1 MIAKTSIGRSFK
13 GCCGYNLEKV
23 QQQKGEILMSQG
35 VRDYELKAMV
45 ADFTRQA
52 KMNPDLSRSVWHTA
66 VSFSPQDEA
75 RLQTNPDLMKQVAS
89 DYLKGMGLDQ
99 SQYVVIRHR
108 DTEHTHFHIV
118 ANRVTNTGQTV
129 SDSHN
134 YSRSETLLRQIEQKY
149 QLTPM
154 MEQGQRQSLEKVPQ
168 RDRQRIELR
177 ELVRQGV
184 SHSTNGEELR
194 QHLSQQ
200 GIRMLINR
208 DSAGQ
213 PRGVTFERTIQD
225 EQGQAVTSAFK
236 GSKLHQE
243 LGIRQISQQLSL
255 NQQQRE
261 RVAQQEAQ
269 KLAQEQRTAQK
280 QSSVSNEEKTPEIKL
295 KRGLGRSR

>member
-1 MIAKTSIGRSFK
+1 MIAKTSIGCSFK
-13 GCCGYNLEKV
+13 GCCRYNLEKV
-23 QQQKGEILMSQG
+23 EQKQGQILLSEG

-75 RLQTNPDLMKQVAS
+75 RLAAQPELMKQVAC
-89 DYLKGMGLDQ
+89 DYLRGMGLDR
-99 SQYVVIRHR
+99 SQYVVIQHQ
-108 DTEHTHFHIV
+108 DTGHAHFHIV
-118 ANRVTNTGQTV
+118 ANRVANDGHTV

-134 YSRSETLLRQIEQKY
+134 FSRSEKLLRQLEQKHG
-149 QLTPM
+149 LTPM
-154 MEQGQRQSLEKVPQ
+154 VEQVQRKSLEKVPQ

-177 ELVRQGV
+177 DQVRQGV
-184 SHSTNGEELR
+184 SHSTTGEELR

-213 PRGVTFERTIQD
+213 PRGVTFERTTRNESGESI
-225 EQGQAVTSAFK
+225 TTAFK
-236 GSKLHQE
+236 GSKLHQD

-261 RVAQQEAQ
+261 RQAQQEAQ
-269 KLAQEQRTAQK
+269 KLAQEPRTAQK
-280 QSSVSNEEKTPEIKL
+280 QSTISEEEKSPEIKQ
-295 KRGLGRSR
+295 KRGLGRRL